1 MKISESE
8 LRRVVRFVLEKNSCG
23 KSNVIF
29 ENYSSYYSDILLKEE
44 ILKEINLKHQ
54 LLPILLA
61 LVPLVP
67 GCNVKDVKAG
77 NVPHK
82 AVAMAQV
89 INNKIPKEHQPV
101 VIKKILDSHEA
112 NKRCTRRYVL
122 TVNSTL
128 NAKTGEFKFNTDGG
142 KAEWEE
148 VCEEIPAAEKLVKIA
163 TSPKAMEKAV
173 DDSSSEKEVNNIQ
186 KTIIMPQL
194 KKDQKDGTCKVIDGK
209 IFYTPFCYGGDVESA
224 DLSDAIEVGES
235 PSAET
240 LNQENTE
247 DLNEFLEVLED
258 FIKSSE
264 KEWEWNRELIRTGI
278 ESESKVEYDG
288 LDLNK
293 IDQLHNDWLKTK
305 SNQKEIND
313 YINGPAADSFVKG
326 IMKSELGNKKSMKD
340 KETLKSL
347 GLL

>member
-1 MKISESE
+1 MKITEGE
-8 LRRVVRFVLEKNSCG
+8 LRRVIRFVLEKNSYDSS
-23 KSNVIF
+23 KLVF
-29 ENYSSYYSDILLKEE
+29 ENYNKYYASNFLKEE
-44 ILKEINLKHQ
+44 ILKEINLRHQ
-54 LLPILLA
+54 LLPILMA
-61 LVPLVP
+61 LIPLVP
-67 GCNVKDVKAG
+67 GCNIKDVKAG
-77 NVPHK
+77 NVPPK

-89 INNKIPKEHQPV
+89 INNKIPDEHKSV
-101 VIKKILDSHEA
+101 VINKILDDHEA
-112 NKRCTRRYVL
+112 NNRCHRRYVL

-142 KAEWEE
+142 RGEWEE
-148 VCEEIPAAEKLVKIA
+148 VCEEVPAAEKLVKIA
-163 TSPKAMEKAV
+163 TSPKAMKKVV
-173 DDSSSEKEVNNIQ
+173 DDNSSEKEVNNIQ

-209 IFYTPFCYGGDVESA
+209 VFYTPFCYGGDVESA
-224 DLSDAIEVGES
+224 DLSDMPEVGTS

-240 LNQENTE
+240 LNQENSE

-264 KEWEWNRELIRTGI
+264 KEWQWNKELIRTGI
-278 ESESKVEYDG
+278 ESESQVEYDG

-293 IDQLHNDWLKTK
+293 IEQLHNDWLKTK